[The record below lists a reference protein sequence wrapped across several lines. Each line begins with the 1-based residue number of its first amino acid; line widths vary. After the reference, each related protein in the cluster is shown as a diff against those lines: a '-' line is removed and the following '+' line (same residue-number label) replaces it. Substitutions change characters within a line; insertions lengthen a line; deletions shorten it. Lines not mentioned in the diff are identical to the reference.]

1 MVCSAQASE
10 APTFV
15 WTRGEEVQD
24 GAKAT
29 SDGLTHT
36 STLTLTPDQATPE
49 LSLAVFTCTATLGAK
64 SQSAD
69 FTLEVIEE
77 KSSAAGVVIGILV
90 VILLIAVIIGF
101 MYYKGMI
108 CKSEGKGGDE
118 TADDINVE
126 MRNDADVEAGE
137 AEKEKLVEE
146 PAAE

>member
-1 MVCSAQASE
+1 
-10 APTFV
+10 
-15 WTRGEEVQD
+15 
-24 GAKAT
+24 
-29 SDGLTHT
+29 
-36 STLTLTPDQATPE
+36 
-49 LSLAVFTCTATLGAK
+49 
-64 SQSAD
+64 
-69 FTLEVIEE
+69 
-77 KSSAAGVVIGILV
+77 

-146 PAAE
+146 PAAAAE